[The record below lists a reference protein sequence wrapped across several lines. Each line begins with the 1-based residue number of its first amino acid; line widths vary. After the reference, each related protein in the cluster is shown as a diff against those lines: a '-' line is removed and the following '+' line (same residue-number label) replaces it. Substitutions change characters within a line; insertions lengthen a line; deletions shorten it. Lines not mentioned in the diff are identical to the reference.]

1 MKKIFAIIDATSTWT
16 GKIVSVLS
24 LVVALIICY
33 EIVVRD
39 FFHAPTVWVA
49 EATVFL
55 CGLVYLLGGAWTLL
69 DDKHVRVDMLYGALS
84 PRGQAIMDCVTYL
97 AFTLYLGV
105 MIWATYSYTVESVAL
120 RETTMSPWNPAIWPM
135 KVMLFLSLIMVFVQ
149 GTVKFIRDIYFA
161 VTGRSL

>member
-1 MKKIFAIIDATSTWT
+1 MKKLFAIIDATNAWT
-16 GKIVSVLS
+16 GRIVSVLS
-24 LVVALIICY
+24 LVVAVIICY

-69 DDKHVRVDMLYGALS
+69 DDKHVRVDMLYGS
-84 PRGQAIMDCVTYL
+84 RTPRGQAILDCCTYA

-105 MIWATYSYTVESVAL
+105 MIWATYTYMEESVAL

-135 KVMLFLSLIMVFVQ
+135 KVVMFVSLIMVFVQ
-149 GTVKFIRDIYFA
+149 GTLKFIRDIYFV

>member
-1 MKKIFAIIDATSTWT
+1 MKKLFALIDATSTWT

-24 LVVALIICY
+24 LAVALIICY

-84 PRGQAIMDCVTYL
+84 PRGRATLDCCTYL
-97 AFTLYLGV
+97 AFTLYLAV
-105 MIWATYSYTVESVAL
+105 MIWATYTYAAESVAL

-135 KVMLFLSLIMVFVQ
+135 KAVLFAALIMVFLQ
-149 GTVKFIRDIYFA
+149 GTVKFIRDAYFA